1 MVIPAHNLCRSRGT
15 WLLHGKSHTLS
26 RTTATYLLD
35 EDDDKNNMIDDG
47 NSTTTESTTTVLDD
61 SRLDGDATSNKR
73 MEQNKRHST
82 KQKSCTTK
90 IQGGNIAQQT
100 KSVDGVPMPEQ
111 QDCNRREFVA
121 SPELQRA
128 ATYIT
133 NAVHKQQ
140 DQRRPLSSTCDS
152 VRRWKPNFAFANR
165 YADGNEYVGWHSDH
179 ITTLGPRPIIV
190 GLTLGA
196 CRRFEFRQQPPPPP
210 NNSRTHSSSS
220 SILHVSIP
228 LPHNSAII
236 MWDDSQESWQHAVP
250 KCSSESI
257 GRHPTVGLVRI
268 SLTFRMKRNDI
279 PDLGLCYCGR
289 PAGLKAKNG
298 RYFLMCQPYG
308 TPDKQ
313 MTCPYWK
320 PCDWANA
327 EATRLKCDE
336 YPKHVP

>member
-1 MVIPAHNLCRSRGT
+1 MTTKINAKWPSDTILRSRGN
-15 WLLHGKSHTLS
+15 WLLHGKSHTIP

-35 EDDDKNNMIDDG
+35 VDDENNLIDDG
-47 NSTTTESTTTVLDD
+47 DSTTTTTMLVGP
-61 SRLDGDATSNKR
+61 RIRDATSQKR
-73 MEQNKRHST
+73 IEQSST
-82 KQKSCTTK
+82 KQTSCTTMVE
-90 IQGGNIAQQT
+90 GE
-100 KSVDGVPMPEQ
+100 SVARISESKDAVPLPEQ
-111 QDCNRREFVA
+111 QACNRREFVA

-133 NAVHKQQ
+133 NAVRKQQ
-140 DQRRPLSSTCDS
+140 SKRRSSRCPTATAPSPLSESDCH
-152 VRRWKPNFAFANR
+152 WKPNFAFANR
-165 YADGNEYVGWHSDH
+165 YADGNECVGWHSDH

-196 CRRFEFRQQPPPPP
+196 CRRFEFRQQPPPT
-210 NNSRTHSSSS
+210 NSRMQSSSTS
-220 SILHVSIP
+220 LHVSVP
-228 LPHNSAII
+228 LSHNSAII

-257 GRHPTVGLVRI
+257 GRHPTVGLARI
-268 SLTFRMKRNDI
+268 SLTFRMKRRDI

-327 EATRLKCDE
+327 EASRLMMR
-336 YPKHVP
+336 